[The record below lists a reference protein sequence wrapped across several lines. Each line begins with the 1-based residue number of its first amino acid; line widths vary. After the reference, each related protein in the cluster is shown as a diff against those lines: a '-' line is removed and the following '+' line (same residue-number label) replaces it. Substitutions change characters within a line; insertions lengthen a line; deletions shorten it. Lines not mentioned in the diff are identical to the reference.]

1 MIDLP
6 PQRHPKTLRLRI
18 VDTTSGQLK
27 VSLALPVTLVGVAQ
41 RLGARLLPPDQTIEM
56 VVAQAEQDGVA
67 ELAWED
73 AAHAERLQLSL
84 E

>member
-1 MIDLP
+1 MIQLP
-6 PQRHPKTLRLRI
+6 PQRTPKTLRLRI
-18 VDTTSGQLK
+18 VDIASGQLK
-27 VSLALPVTLVGVAQ
+27 VSLALPVNLVGVAQ
-41 RLGARLLPPDQTIEM
+41 RLGAQLLPPDQTVES

-73 AAHAERLQLSL
+73 AAHGERLQLSL